1 MYTSPGTYLNL
12 DMCPL
17 FKMQENRHWETMEKI
32 HIGKIVNAVA
42 LKGEVKVY
50 TYSDPARYEEISEI
64 YVENEPHKIQNV
76 RFQGNTVI
84 LKLAGIDDRNAA
96 EACKNKDIYITE
108 DELPELPEDTYYI
121 RDLIGMDVVSEDG
134 KVSGT
139 LSDIITGTAQDLYEV
154 KLENGKELLI
164 PGVGEFILDININER
179 KITVKLPEG
188 LLEL

>member
-1 MYTSPGTYLNL
+1 
-12 DMCPL
+12 
-17 FKMQENRHWETMEKI
+17 MEKI

-50 TYSDPARYEEISEI
+50 TYSDPARYKEISEI

-108 DELPELPEDTYYI
+108 DELPQLPEDTYYI